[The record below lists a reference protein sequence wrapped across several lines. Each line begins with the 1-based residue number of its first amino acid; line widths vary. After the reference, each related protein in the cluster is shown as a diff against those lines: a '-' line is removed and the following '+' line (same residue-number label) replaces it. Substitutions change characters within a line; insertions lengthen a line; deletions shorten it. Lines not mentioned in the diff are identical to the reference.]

1 MKDVNSLI
9 QVSGISNEHV
19 GAVTKVEPPKL
30 ARIESL
36 IRDEKVM
43 EFKRYPDPEEKAF
56 TKDEVEKAV
65 DSTNKILKEEH
76 NAKYQFETNFFGLVK
91 CVNACLKQFRAQK
104 SGKIISIS
112 SVAAMVPIPYQVFYS
127 ASKSAVLMFSKG
139 LAMELKPWGIQCC
152 CILPGD
158 TKTGFT
164 HARHYT
170 AMAQNENS
178 IYHASMTKALK
189 KMEKDYIV
197 TGKHKD
203 RKSTRLNS
211 SH

>member
-19 GAVTKVEPPKL
+19 SAVTKVEPPKL

-76 NAKYQFETNFFGLVK
+76 NAKYQFEIHEGTGRVMVNLVDMQTKEVLKEIPPEKILDLVANIWERLGLLVDE
-91 CVNACLKQFRAQK
+91 R
-104 SGKIISIS
+104 G
-112 SVAAMVPIPYQVFYS
+112 
-127 ASKSAVLMFSKG
+127 
-139 LAMELKPWGIQCC
+139 
-152 CILPGD
+152 
-158 TKTGFT
+158 
-164 HARHYT
+164 
-170 AMAQNENS
+170 
-178 IYHASMTKALK
+178 
-189 KMEKDYIV
+189 
-197 TGKHKD
+197 
-203 RKSTRLNS
+203 
-211 SH
+211 

>member
-36 IRDEKVM
+36 LRDEKVM

-76 NAKYQFETNFFGLVK
+76 NAKYQFEIHEGTGRVMVNLVDMQTKEVLKEIPPEKILDLVANIWERLGLLVDE
-91 CVNACLKQFRAQK
+91 R
-104 SGKIISIS
+104 G
-112 SVAAMVPIPYQVFYS
+112 
-127 ASKSAVLMFSKG
+127 
-139 LAMELKPWGIQCC
+139 
-152 CILPGD
+152 
-158 TKTGFT
+158 
-164 HARHYT
+164 
-170 AMAQNENS
+170 
-178 IYHASMTKALK
+178 
-189 KMEKDYIV
+189 
-197 TGKHKD
+197 
-203 RKSTRLNS
+203 
-211 SH
+211 